1 MLIIRAIVQTNQ
13 AGPFNSPYNVC
24 SKKTVQKTVT
34 IRIHIIYA
42 SFTVFLKIANRLSL
56 TPNSGLGYAYEIL
69 YDFEQS
75 RPTTSIKG
83 YISWFIKLGKN

>member
-1 MLIIRAIVQTNQ
+1 MLIIRAIMQTNQ
-13 AGPFNSPYNVC
+13 AGPFNRPYNVG

-34 IRIHIIYA
+34 IRIHIRPIYA

-56 TPNSGLGYAYEIL
+56 TPNSGLGYAYKIL

-75 RPTTSIKG
+75 RPTRSITRLSLR
-83 YISWFIKLGKN
+83 I